1 MAEELWSDGS
11 DMECAAAAGGA
22 AATDRVQAIDRETLR
37 ALSRRSDA
45 LGLRQLS
52 FHALLIGT
60 TAWLV
65 FASRGRLWLV
75 PAMLIHGIALDF
87 LFCALHES
95 VHRTAFAS
103 RRLNDTVAWVAG
115 AMLILPPEFF
125 RAFHFAHHRFTQDAA
140 CDPELARPP
149 PSTLKGYLWHL
160 SGIPNWTK
168 RLTVTLR
175 HAATGRA
182 QESFV
187 AEGKRQAIVREARIL
202 WAVYAAILA
211 ASLIFRSGAALI
223 YWIVPAMLGQPF
235 LRMYLMAEHAGCATN
250 DDPYAN
256 TRTTYTNGFVRL
268 LTWQM
273 PFHVEHHAFPAV
285 PFHALRQVN
294 EQIRSRI
301 EVSAPGYLAVHG
313 ALLRRMQTAP
323 RSLPPREV
331 S

>member
-1 MAEELWSDGS
+1 MAEELWSNAPGL
-11 DMECAAAAGGA
+11 
-22 AATDRVQAIDRETLR
+22 DRDTLR
-37 ALSRRSDA
+37 RLSRRSDA

-52 FHALLIGT
+52 LHSLMLAA

-65 FASRGRLWLV
+65 FASRGGLWLL
-75 PAMLIHGIALDF
+75 PAMLVHGIVLDF

-103 RRLNDTVAWVAG
+103 RRLNDAVAWFAG
-115 AMLILPPEFF
+115 ALLLLPPEFF
-125 RAFHFAHHRFTQDAA
+125 RAFHFTHHRFTQDATR
-140 CDPELARPP
+140 DPELARPP
-149 PSTLKGYLWHL
+149 PSTLVAYLWHI
-160 SGIPNWTK
+160 SGFPNWTK

-175 HAATGRA
+175 HAITGRVR
-182 QESFV
+182 EPFV
-187 AEGKRQAIVREARIL
+187 AEGKRKAIVREARIL

-235 LRMYLMAEHAGCATN
+235 LRMYLLAEHAGCAMN

-256 TRTTYTNGFVRL
+256 TRTTYTNGLVRS

-294 EQIRSRI
+294 ELTRSRI
-301 EVSAPGYLAVHG
+301 EVSAPGYLSVHT
-313 ALLRRMQTAP
+313 ALIRRLRM
-323 RSLPPREV
+323 PRET
-331 S
+331 SSREAS